1 MCSCE
6 RVVAPCAFS
15 STRYRCVVRSRDEM
29 WSCDMM
35 SRWLVV
41 MVVEHCRATLREMG
55 LLSHVL
61 EHGGKIY

>member
-1 MCSCE
+1 
-6 RVVAPCAFS
+6 
-15 STRYRCVVRSRDEM
+15 VRSRDEM

-61 EHGGKIY
+61 EHGGKYIS